1 MTGAQ
6 WRFSVQYRA
15 AAAARGHTR
24 SLLAQD
30 GSRDGIRAVSA
41 RRGATR
47 PFKPFTA
54 RAAPRR
60 AHEPDER
67 PMLSDL
73 KHLSAEQARA
83 YLKVAKNDELAAAL
97 ALAHDRNALDQS
109 LSGRSGRA
117 PDETEIHHALFLLRR
132 ALGQPAP
139 SFDALRVA
147 LRARVRA
154 A

>member
-24 SLLAQD
+24 SLAQD
-30 GSRDGIRAVSA
+30 GIRDGSRAASA
-41 RRGATR
+41 RRGQSR
-47 PFKPFTA
+47 PFRPFTT
-54 RAAPRR
+54 RHGG
-60 AHEPDER
+60 AHEPER

-73 KHLSAEQARA
+73 KHLSTEQARA
-83 YLKVAKNDELAAAL
+83 YLKVAKNDEVAAAL
-97 ALAHDRNALDQS
+97 MLAHDRNALDES
-109 LSGRSGRA
+109 LSGLSGHA

-132 ALGQPAP
+132 ALGMSAP

-147 LRARVRA
+147 LRGRVRA